1 MRPMTTHHSNI
12 ETIGI
17 AWFAAQRALAMDK
30 QHCRPSPR
38 RAPSGLS
45 LSQPELTDFNAP
57 DEARA

>member
-1 MRPMTTHHSNI
+1 MRHMTTHHSNI

-17 AWFAAQRALAMDK
+17 ARFAAQRALAMDK

-45 LSQPELTDFNAP
+45 LSQPESTDINETS
-57 DEARA
+57 EARA